1 MEDTFAR
8 FFNDVFARLDGPLHL
23 RFFLQPAMAIF
34 FAIRDGL
41 RDAHQGRP
49 AYFWSLFTE
58 PDLRRDL
65 LRDGWRSI
73 SKVFIIAVVLD
84 AIYQLIVLHWF
95 YPFETLLVAVLL
107 ALIPYALV
115 RGPVNR
121 IKRNSS
127 RKPPA
132 SQQKGVIMKT
142 ASASGEDQTGK

>member
-8 FFNDVFARLDGPLHL
+8 FLNDVFGRLDGPLHF
-23 RFFLQPAMAIF
+23 RFFLQPAMALV

-41 RDAHQGRP
+41 TDARQGRP

-58 PDLRRDL
+58 TDLRRDR
-65 LRDGWRSI
+65 LRDGWKSI

-84 AIYQLIVLHWF
+84 VIYQLIVLHWF

-121 IKRNSS
+121 IKRSLS
-127 RKPPA
+127 TPPPA
-132 SQQKGVIMKT
+132 SQQDVGTMKA
-142 ASASGEDQTGK
+142 ASASAEDRTGK